1 MIYSLK
7 RIIHNL
13 KRHLLVY
20 LLFVVQFA
28 VGILILC
35 SALNVLVTMQK
46 NLKATQEEMAS
57 SGAIEIISDVRGS
70 SKWTPPTN
78 MRQTSGVSYDVYLK
92 LKELYK
98 EDFTFQYGLDMNW
111 NTVWAFD
118 AEDKSYIDMT
128 PTINVWFVNDE
139 LFEDYFGIPMEQDK
153 MYAGENAKKVL
164 LQIKEWSDNPNK
176 YLVDPV
182 VTNVIDVENGEFR
195 VAKKDI
201 FTLVDMPPSEKE
213 KIEPSI
219 PWYLLSHDGEIVEE
233 NGEACEP
240 HAEVEGED
248 YVIIT
253 LSDCVFLPIA
263 ELPEFEDYHDSL
275 DWEGELKDWGM
286 ESYDNLLKAEY
297 KDSDFK
303 TETISEM
310 LSYLMRESHATE
322 TGATVE
328 FTVDEKMLEMQK
340 QAEMV
345 KASMRNYMI
354 MSVSILVVVMLGTTG
369 LFLIFLYR
377 RKKQMAVSIAFGS
390 TKNRLFKELFA
401 EIFLITGSGAGLG
414 LSALRFTTEY
424 FKTFYSEMVFQ
435 SSCIGI
441 AFAIA
446 AVTAL
451 FTAIL
456 AFTGVGEIAP
466 AKILKE
472 L

>member
-57 SGAIEIISDVRGS
+57 SGAIEIIAFVHRGS
-70 SKWTPPTN
+70 AEITEATS
-78 MRQTSGVSYDVYLK
+78 MRQCPGVSYDVYLK

-98 EDFTFQYGLDMNW
+98 ENFTFQYGVNDGGWNEFWVLDA
-111 NTVWAFD
+111 TG
-118 AEDKSYIDMT
+118 KSYLDISPMID
-128 PTINVWFVNDE
+128 VWFVNDE
-139 LFEDYFGIPMEQDK
+139 LFEDYFRIPMEQGK
-153 MYAGENAKKVL
+153 MYAGENAKKAL
-164 LQIKEWSDNPNK
+164 LQLKEWSDNPDK
-176 YLVDPV
+176 YLLEDDK
-182 VTNVIDVENGEFR
+182 TNIINVKNGEFV
-195 VAKKDI
+195 VAGKDNFKI
-201 FTLVDMPPSEKE
+201 ADMPPSEKE
-213 KIEPSI
+213 RIEPSL
-219 PWYLLSHDGEIVEE
+219 PWSRFSSDFEIVEE
-233 NGEACEP
+233 NGETREP
-240 HAEVEGED
+240 VEGED
-248 YVIIT
+248 YYNIT
-253 LSDCVFLPIA
+253 LSDCVFLPIS
-263 ELPEFEDYHDSL
+263 ELPVFEEYYDSL
-275 DWEGELKDWGM
+275 DWKGEFKYCSMGP
-286 ESYDNLLKAEY
+286 YDNLLKAEY
-297 KDSDFK
+297 KDSEFK

-310 LSYLMRESHATE
+310 LSFLMRESHATE
-322 TGATVE
+322 TGYEVE
-328 FTVDEKMLEMQK
+328 FTVDAKMLEMQK

-345 KASMRNYMI
+345 KASMRNYLI

-414 LSALRFTTEY
+414 LWALRFTTEY

-435 SSCIGI
+435 NSCIGI